1 MYLRTLDKEEMHRLY
16 APCLER
22 DFPPDE
28 LMPWKWMEQLIERG
42 SQRSVGFYEGERL
55 MAYAHFITA
64 PERPETALLNY
75 FAVEPEFRGQG
86 VGSRCL
92 ELMRESLM
100 EKGGR
105 IIFEVED
112 PDTAPDREAAA
123 RRIDFYLRGG
133 ARTTGVSSTLFGVE
147 YRIMALEA
155 PGEPAPIGDRELGEE
170 LLGLYHITVA
180 GKYRFNEVCRVRT
193 GGPGENSQFSRELGR
208 CLTFLM
214 RSRKRF
220 MGEKLGEYGFSG
232 GMYMIL
238 LHVDRNPGHS
248 QDSVATHL
256 YLDKCNVARKVKRLE
271 ELGYIYRETDPED
284 RRQNKLF
291 VTERGRELAP
301 TIRRYLGQWGDE
313 VTAGLTVGEK
323 ETLITLL
330 MKMIAP

>member
-1 MYLRTLDKEEMHRLY
+1 MYLRTLDTEEMRRLY
-16 APCLER
+16 VPCLER

-28 LMPWKWMEQLIERG
+28 LMPWKWMESLIEKGR
-42 SQRSVGFYEGERL
+42 QRSVGFYDGERL
-55 MAYAHFITA
+55 MAYALFITA
-64 PERPETALLNY
+64 PDRPETKLLNY
-75 FAVEPEFRGQG
+75 FAVEPECRGQG
-86 VGSRCL
+86 VGGECL
-92 ELMRESLM
+92 RLMRESL
-100 EKGGR
+100 EENGGR

-112 PDTAPDREAAA
+112 PETAPDREAAS

-133 ARTTGVSSTLFGVE
+133 ARTTGVCSTLFGVE

-155 PGEPAPIGDRELGEE
+155 PGEEPIGDGELKEE

-180 GKYRFNEVCRVRT
+180 GKYKFSEVCRVRT
-193 GGPGENSQFSRELGR
+193 ADQQENSHFSRELGR
-208 CLTFLM
+208 SLTFLL

-238 LHVDRNPGHS
+238 LHVDRNPGRS
-248 QDSVATHL
+248 QDSVATNL

-271 ELGYIYRETDPED
+271 ELGYIYRETDQED

-313 VTAGLTVGEK
+313 VTAGLTAGEK

-330 MKMIAP
+330 MKMISP